1 MNVIY
6 VHSHVLF
13 PFRAACVY
21 LCASCICII
30 ITRSSIRRRRS
41 IVVVSSLSS
50 SPSLFVIV
58 THHRVSRA
66 PFVSLSFS
74 LSLTHSLCLSLSLSF
89 VISHEFLLTHLVE
102 PVELFVHFVFHRACC
117 SKDARFYHLLHAR
130 IGHSSPCRHDA
141 MSCVCVCAC
150 DLIRFRVDL
159 SSCSLCFFLSF
170 SFFSSSGQDFLYV
183 CTSQHAA
190 LELCAPAFFRIFA
203 APSSGR

>member
-1 MNVIY
+1 MEDEEVNQNIRCTCRHTFHRHASIDVSRSLLAAVLAEHMNVIY

-41 IVVVSSLSS
+41 IVVVVSSLSS

-66 PFVSLSFS
+66 PFVSLS
-74 LSLTHSLCLSLSLSF
+74 LSLSLSFSHSLSLSLSVSF

-141 MSCVCVCAC
+141 MSFVCVCVCVC
-150 DLIRFRVDL
+150 VRV
-159 SSCSLCFFLSF
+159 
-170 SFFSSSGQDFLYV
+170 
-183 CTSQHAA
+183 
-190 LELCAPAFFRIFA
+190 
-203 APSSGR
+203 